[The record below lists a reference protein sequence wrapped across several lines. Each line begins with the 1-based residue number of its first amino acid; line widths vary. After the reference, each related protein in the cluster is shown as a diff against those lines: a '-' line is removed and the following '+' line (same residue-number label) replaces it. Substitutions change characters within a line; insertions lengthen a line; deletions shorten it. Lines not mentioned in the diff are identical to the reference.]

1 MKTLSLQ
8 NLTSCKCFHSGITD
22 PSTVHTDTTL
32 AELGLDSLMGVE
44 VKQTLER
51 DYDLSLSMKEIR
63 HLTVT
68 KLHDIAG
75 GDGHKHSGEKLGD
88 SSRVEEEVI
97 TRKLVATEA
106 LVKLNKCEG
115 DPTIYFVHP
124 IEG

>member
-1 MKTLSLQ
+1 
-8 NLTSCKCFHSGITD
+8 
-22 PSTVHTDTTL
+22 
-32 AELGLDSLMGVE
+32 MGVE

-97 TRKLVATEA
+97 QRKLVATEA
-106 LVKLNKCEG
+106 LVKLNKCDG
-115 DPTIYFVHP
+115 DPAIYFVHP
-124 IEG
+124 IEGECNNPAGT